1 MNQAAAAEFTGVPG
15 KESRVRQ
22 THPEGPA
29 MLLDR
34 TLAAICCRRR
44 SGLTTTLLRLD
55 RGGDL
60 RQQEAARL
68 LTETH
73 VRGSPGAMARRRG
86 GQQEARF

>member
-1 MNQAAAAEFTGVPG
+1 MNQAADAEFTGVPG

-44 SGLTTTLLRLD
+44 SGLTTMLLRLD
-55 RGGDL
+55 GGGDL

-68 LTETH
+68 LTKSH
-73 VRGSPGAMARRRG
+73 VRGSPGATARRLATG
-86 GQQEARF
+86 VG